1 MIDHLKIT
9 NIQNRAFML
18 GSSLALL
25 LIIANQFTTA
35 GSLVLSILLCFF
47 WFISGQF
54 KNTTLICKTTPATT
68 IALLLFLLLFVSIS
82 YSLAPYKAAFSTL
95 AKYRELL
102 FPLVLI
108 PFFSG
113 SKQYQKAELFL
124 IISLIATLLFSYA
137 TFFHLLPFKLADHF
151 LKSRITHSIFIGF
164 LGFIALHK
172 IHHSFNRTH
181 WVIILILSIFNLFVI
196 CDGRTGQLSFLLM
209 CGLFFLQSFNLR
221 IAVIAATVIIISFSI
236 LFIFTPLGERFIEG
250 INESIGFY
258 QHDPSTDSTS
268 MGIRLHFWQSA
279 INMIQHNPW
288 LGSGV
293 GGVPF
298 LFSELFPEQTQAMSN
313 PHNEYLLLGTQLGLP
328 GLLLFIFLIYSLFKQ
343 SLELPQVQAWLFQGL
358 LLSLCISCLFNSSI
372 LDNTEGHWYMT
383 LIAVYSSQLI
393 KFRHA

>member
-1 MIDHLKIT
+1 MIDNQKIT
-9 NIQNRAFML
+9 SMQDKAFAL

-35 GSLVLSILLCFF
+35 GSLVLSILVCFF

-54 KNTTLICKTTPATT
+54 KNAWLICKATPATT
-68 IALLLFLLLFVSIS
+68 TALLLFLLLLLSSS

-95 AKYRELL
+95 AKYRELV
-102 FPLVLI
+102 FPLFLI

-124 IISLIATLLFSYA
+124 IISLIATLIFSYA
-137 TFFHLLPFKLADHF
+137 TYFHLLPFKLADHF
-151 LKSRITHSIFIGF
+151 LKSRITHSLFIGF

-172 IHHSFNRTH
+172 IYYPHNRAF
-181 WVIILILSIFNLFVI
+181 WIIVLILAIFNLFVI

-209 CGLFFLQSFNLR
+209 CGLFFLQLFNLR
-221 IAVIAATVIIISFSI
+221 TALIAATFLLAGFSI

-258 QHDPSTDSTS
+258 QHDPSADSTS
-268 MGIRLHFWQSA
+268 MGIRLHFWQYS
-279 INMIQHNPW
+279 ITMIQQNLW

-293 GGVPF
+293 GGMPF
-298 LFSELFPEQTQAMSN
+298 LFNQLFPEQLQVMSN

-328 GLLLFIFLIYSLFKQ
+328 GLLLFIFLIYRLFKQ
-343 SLELPQVQAWLFQGL
+343 SLSLPQTQAWLFQGL
-358 LLSLCISCLFNSSI
+358 LLSLSISCLFNSSI

-383 LIAVYSSQLI
+383 LIAVYSSQLV
-393 KFRHA
+393 KLRHA